1 MLVQGIIDAY
11 FEEDGKL
18 VLVDYKTDSV
28 TNGQELAERYQT
40 QMLYYTKALEQT
52 LDKKV
57 KEVILYSMSLGEEVK
72 VEA

>member
-1 MLVQGIIDAY
+1 M
-11 FEEDGKL
+11 K
-18 VLVDYKTDSV
+18 
-28 TNGQELAERYQT
+28 
-40 QMLYYTKALEQT
+40 YYTKALEQT